1 MKKEPDRKPEA
12 EKGRRD
18 RELEAVYRM
27 TRRSAEKAPGRTR
40 DRKG

>member
-1 MKKEPDRKPEA
+1 MKKEQERPEA
-12 EKGRRD
+12 EKGKRD

-27 TRRSAEKAPGRTR
+27 TRRSAEKAQGRTR